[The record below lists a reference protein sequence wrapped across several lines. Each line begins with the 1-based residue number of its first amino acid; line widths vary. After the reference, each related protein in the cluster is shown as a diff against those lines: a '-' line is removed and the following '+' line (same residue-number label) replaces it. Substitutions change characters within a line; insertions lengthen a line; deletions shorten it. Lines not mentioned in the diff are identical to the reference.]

1 MSLEIKVG
9 DTVKY
14 FQDTRNLDGLEDTS
28 NLAVGAIGEVVEI
41 EEDRSMQVKVL
52 IGTKYYCF
60 HKDELE
66 VISNE

>member
-1 MSLEIKVG
+1 MSLEIKIG
-9 DTVKY
+9 DVVKY
-14 FQDTRNLDGLEDTS
+14 VKNIYDGENTS
-28 NLAVGAIGEVVEI
+28 HVTVGATGTVVEI
-41 EEDRSMQVKVL
+41 EEGRSIQVEVL